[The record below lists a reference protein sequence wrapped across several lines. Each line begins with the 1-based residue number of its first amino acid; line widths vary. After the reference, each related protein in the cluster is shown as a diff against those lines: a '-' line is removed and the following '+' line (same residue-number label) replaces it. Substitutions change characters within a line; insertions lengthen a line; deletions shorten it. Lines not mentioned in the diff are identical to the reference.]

1 MDDGTSYA
9 DTVISQCEQVSAQ
22 TNYSQVDDCKYFG
35 GIGYIVQYNYT
46 ALHAAP
52 LYQALADEA
61 LVRRATGNPN
71 FTIEATIDPLPKTL
85 KERSYG
91 IVEDA
96 VASDFAAW
104 FLVVLS
110 FPFISGAFATFIVAE
125 RYSKAK
131 HMQAVA
137 GVEPSAYWLSSFI
150 WDITNYQIPYLIT
163 IVLMFAFNVTRLT
176 TKDRDVL
183 SGVLTV
189 LALYGPASAGFTYC
203 VTFGYQS
210 ASLCSIVVIISGFF
224 IGMGGPLTCYVL
236 YLRSIDPRG
245 PQPELADV
253 ADVIAW
259 FLRWNPFF
267 CLGKGLF
274 NAMYIETFTL
284 ILQKPDLNAWD
295 PEVLA
300 TEVYCLVAQSV
311 CYILLAIQI
320 DKWSTNPHI
329 LSLWQNFKSLSWVWR
344 MNKPLLA
351 LPELLTMDDDVRAEQ
366 ELVLSG
372 KVSNDSILI
381 KKLSK
386 VYANGKVAVNNLS
399 LGVAPG
405 ECFGLLGING
415 AGKTTTMSI
424 LTAEFPP
431 TSGDAIL
438 GGYSVTHEPQK
449 IRRQI
454 GYCPQFCAH
463 FENMTGREH
472 LEMYAA
478 IKGVPV
484 DRVDEVV
491 AKKLEQVGLS
501 GYDGDRLSAHYSG
514 GMKRRLSLACA
525 TIGQPRIIFLDECST
540 GVDPVACR
548 DIWQLVSDMV
558 VGNGIPSQQPAVIL
572 TTHSMEECEAL
583 CPRIG
588 IMVRHAGAMNVI
600 VTLLGSIIVLFLII
614 LQADGQLRCLGSAQ
628 HLKSKFGKG
637 FQLEVKVRHVD
648 RDDTDFL
655 HCMDELVKRYQG
667 IKVPTSSD
675 EGKDAFDV
683 EVNRMHSPSETPAQM
698 YFTIDETKIAVS
710 EITGDDSISNMIDVN
725 DPIGFSI
732 WKEAMSS
739 SMGGV
744 DLMTLAT
751 FVTCEIRMRRLEA
764 FVDQT
769 FPKHILRERQDLK
782 ARYELDCE
790 GSKISNIFASIEQ
803 HKDDLHLEDYSVS
816 QTSLEQVFNMHAA
829 EAERLKVHKGDNP

>member
-9 DTVISQCEQVSAQ
+9 DTVISQCEQVSAEV
-22 TNYSQVDDCKYFG
+22 NYSQVDDCKYFG
-35 GIGYIVQYNYT
+35 GMGYIIQYNFT

-61 LVRRATGNPN
+61 LVRHATGSQN
-71 FTIEATIDPLPKTL
+71 FTIEATIDPLPKTMQ
-85 KERSYG
+85 EHAVG
-91 IVEDA
+91 IIEGA
-96 VASDFAAW
+96 IPSDFAAW

-110 FPFISGAFATFIVAE
+110 FPFISGAFATFIVTE

-131 HMQAVA
+131 HMQSVA

-150 WDITNYQIPYLIT
+150 WDIANYQIPFLIT
-163 IVLMFAFNVTRLT
+163 IVLMFAFNVEHLT
-176 TKDRDVL
+176 TKKRDVL

-210 ASLCSIVVIISGFF
+210 ASLCCIVVIISGFF
-224 IGMGGPLTCYVL
+224 IGMGGPLTCFVL

-245 PQPELADV
+245 PQPQLAGV

-274 NAMYIETFTL
+274 NAIYIDTYIL
-284 ILQKPDLNAWD
+284 ILKNPEINAWD
-295 PEVLA
+295 PDILA
-300 TEVYCLVAQSV
+300 TEVYCLAAQSV
-311 CYILLAIQI
+311 LYIMLAIQM

-344 MNKPLLA
+344 MNKPLPVIPQPLS
-351 LPELLTMDDDVRAEQ
+351 MDDDVLAEQ

-372 KVSNDSILI
+372 KVSDDSILI
-381 KKLSK
+381 QKLTK
-386 VYANGKVAVNNLS
+386 VYDNGKVAVNNLS

-438 GGYSVTHEPQK
+438 GGYSVTHEPQN

-478 IKGVPV
+478 IKGVPEN
-484 DRVDEVV
+484 RVDEIVS
-491 AKKLEQVGLS
+491 KKLEQVGLS
-501 GYDGDRLSAHYSG
+501 DYDSDRLSTHYSG

-558 VGNGIPSQQPAVIL
+558 VGNGIPSEQPAVIL

-588 IMVRHAGAMNVI
+588 IMVRLACMENSCI
-600 VTLLGSIIVLFLII
+600 IFLLCSN
-614 LQADGQLRCLGSAQ
+614 SA
-628 HLKSKFGKG
+628 
-637 FQLEVKVRHVD
+637 
-648 RDDTDFL
+648 
-655 HCMDELVKRYQG
+655 
-667 IKVPTSSD
+667 
-675 EGKDAFDV
+675 
-683 EVNRMHSPSETPAQM
+683 
-698 YFTIDETKIAVS
+698 
-710 EITGDDSISNMIDVN
+710 
-725 DPIGFSI
+725 FS
-732 WKEAMSS
+732 
-739 SMGGV
+739 
-744 DLMTLAT
+744 
-751 FVTCEIRMRRLEA
+751 
-764 FVDQT
+764 
-769 FPKHILRERQDLK
+769 
-782 ARYELDCE
+782 
-790 GSKISNIFASIEQ
+790 
-803 HKDDLHLEDYSVS
+803 
-816 QTSLEQVFNMHAA
+816 
-829 EAERLKVHKGDNP
+829 